1 MAKPRKGESG
11 ECSEAALGFEL
22 VLLHV
27 VRWLDRQRYDYVP
40 DRDSN
45 RREKKAAYSTAVANR
60 KKTDAENKLVEEERQ
75 LARQSS
81 RDGYVMVVLREV
93 EDNAGKGSL

>member
-1 MAKPRKGESG
+1 MIE
-11 ECSEAALGFEL
+11 
-22 VLLHV
+22 
-27 VRWLDRQRYDYVP
+27 
-40 DRDSN
+40 
-45 RREKKAAYSTAVANR
+45 TAVANR
-60 KKTDAENKLVEEERQ
+60 KKTDAENKVVEEERQ